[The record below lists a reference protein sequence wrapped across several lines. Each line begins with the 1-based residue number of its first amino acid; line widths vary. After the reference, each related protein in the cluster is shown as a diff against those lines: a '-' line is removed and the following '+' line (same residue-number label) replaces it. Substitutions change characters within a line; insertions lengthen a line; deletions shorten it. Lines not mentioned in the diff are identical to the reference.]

1 MYVCL
6 SCFCFL
12 YCTCFTYLV
21 NSALPSLLT
30 FCFFPQ
36 SPPVRPFVCVI
47 PSHMHYLCIVI
58 VCVGLF
64 NIHKVILGKESES
77 FEAVSFPHCVCVC
90 VHMYCTSLYTPE
102 ADFGHQQS
110 YQYQL
115 PVWNSVVLFVICHIS
130 SVSFPVYLVLVLLPI
145 SPFLYSSLSPPLFL
159 SLSLS
164 LSLHLSLSLSLLL
177 SGLWEH
183 WLLSLFSL

>member
-1 MYVCL
+1 
-6 SCFCFL
+6 
-12 YCTCFTYLV
+12 
-21 NSALPSLLT
+21 
-30 FCFFPQ
+30 
-36 SPPVRPFVCVI
+36 
-47 PSHMHYLCIVI
+47 
-58 VCVGLF
+58 
-64 NIHKVILGKESES
+64 
-77 FEAVSFPHCVCVC
+77 
-90 VHMYCTSLYTPE
+90 MYCTSLYIPE

-164 LSLHLSLSLSLLL
+164 LHLSLSLSLVIRFVGTLVAQFVLSVRGNCLLQFHQLHISSHSLIILLL
-177 SGLWEH
+177 SAVCCHIRLYKTIIFMLECH
-183 WLLSLFSL
+183 LYYLIEINCFALPPSLSLFLSLSLSP